1 MSNRTLNV
9 DQRLYD
15 YLLAASL
22 REPAVMR
29 RLREE
34 TMAMPEHNMQIA
46 PEQGQFMSLLVR
58 LMGARRCIEVG
69 TFTGYSSLAIALAM
83 PEDGLLVCCDTSK
96 EYTDIAKKYWKEAD
110 VEKCIDLRIAPAL
123 ETLDALLHDKHQTRD
138 FDFIFIDADK
148 SNYDRYFE
156 RAIDLVKP
164 GGVVAF
170 DNTLWDGK
178 VADNDVTDTDT
189 VAIRS
194 LNEKLLGD
202 ERVDIS
208 LVPIG
213 DGLTL
218 CLKQ

>member
-1 MSNRTLNV
+1 MSNRTLV
-9 DQRLYD
+9 LDQRLYD
-15 YLLAASL
+15 YLLDTSL

-34 TMAMPEHNMQIA
+34 TMAMPEHNMQIS

-83 PEDGLLVCCDTSK
+83 PGDGLLICCDTSE
-96 EYTDIAKKYWKEAD
+96 EYTQVAQKYWKEAGID
-110 VEKCIDLRIAPAL
+110 DRIDLRLAPAL
-123 ETLDALLHDKHQTRD
+123 ETLDALLHDRDQTRD

-148 SNYDRYFE
+148 TNYDRYFE

-164 GGVVAF
+164 GGIVAF

-178 VADNDVTDTDT
+178 VADDEATDADT
-189 VAIRS
+189 VAIRA
-194 LNEKLLGD
+194 LNGKLLGD

-218 CLKQ
+218 CLKR